1 MINSDIIII
10 GAGITGCAVAREL
23 SRYNSSILVLE
34 SGSDVAEGA
43 TKANSGIIHAGY
55 DAIPGTLKAK
65 FNVLG
70 AEKYPALCSELG
82 VSYQKCG
89 ALVIGLNNNDE
100 KTIEELLS
108 RGRKNGVKQLSIISR
123 SEILDLEPNINPDV
137 LCALFAPTSAI
148 VSPYEVAFAL
158 ADNAAI
164 NNVNFDF
171 EKTVISVDKR
181 DDSFVVITENQEY
194 TCKVLINCAGSSGA
208 IIHNQLCEDNL
219 SMIHRRGQYYLLDRT
234 DDQPFNRTI
243 FQCPSKMGKGV
254 LVSPTVHGNLIIGP
268 TAEDIADPLDV
279 ATTSDGLAEIIRLAK
294 ITWPTLSVRSNIT
307 NFSGVRAHLETGDFI
322 VGPVKGISGA
332 YEAVG
337 IESPGLS
344 SAPAIAEYLCKLVV
358 EFLHLSKKEKI
369 TTYKLNS
376 KRFRDMSN
384 QERENAIRENPLH
397 GNIICRCEMVTE
409 AEIREAIN
417 RPIGARTIDAVKRRS
432 RAGMGR
438 CQGGFCSPRVASIIA
453 DETHVSILDVTKNG
467 GHSNILVGTVEDYL
481 NKERNNA

>member
-10 GAGITGCAVAREL
+10 GAGITGCAVAKEL
-23 SRYNSSILVLE
+23 SRYNTSILVLE

-89 ALVIGLNNNDE
+89 ALVIGLNDNDE
-100 KTIEELLS
+100 KTIKELLS

-164 NNVNFDF
+164 NNVDFDF

-208 IIHNQLCEDNL
+208 LIHNQLCEDNL

-268 TAEDIADPLDV
+268 TAEDISDPLDV

-322 VGPVKGISGA
+322 VGPVNGIPGA
-332 YEAVG
+332 FEAIG

-358 EFLHLSKKEKI
+358 DFLLLSKKNKI
-369 TTYKLNS
+369 TSYKLNP